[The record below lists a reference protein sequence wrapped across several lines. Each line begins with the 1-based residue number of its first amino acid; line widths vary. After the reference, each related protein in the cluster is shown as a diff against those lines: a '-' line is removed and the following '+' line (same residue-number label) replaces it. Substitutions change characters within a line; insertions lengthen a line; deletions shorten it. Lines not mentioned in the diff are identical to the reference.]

1 MNALLSLYHI
11 TKELLELVE
20 QPISKENRDS
30 IIEKIT
36 SLLDLRDRTIKEI
49 SPPYTDDENKVGTE
63 IVRMNKIIDSKL
75 AEIKLEIQ
83 TDLAQLKKSK
93 ATSKK
98 YANPYQVGSA
108 DGMFFDKRK

>member
-1 MNALLSLYHI
+1 MNALLSLNGI
-11 TKELLELVE
+11 TKELLELLE
-20 QPISKENRDS
+20 QPIPKENRDS
-30 IIEKIT
+30 FIERIT
-36 SLLDLRDRTIKEI
+36 SFLDLRDRAIKEI
-49 SPPYTDDENKVGTE
+49 APPYTDEEKKLGAE
-63 IVRMNKIIDSKL
+63 IVLINKIIDAKL

-98 YANPYQVGSA
+98 YANPYQAGPA